1 MNFLQSLSSAVIS
14 ASTAALSGGGG
25 IPTLPNYSLG
35 EKVNA
40 FEGKSIWTLYGGI
53 KKVRQFTQS
62 FLRGMQY
69 NSTRLIRG

>member
-35 EKVNA
+35 EKVSA
-40 FEGKSIWTLYGGI
+40 FEGKSIWTHYDGI
-53 KKVRQFTQS
+53 KKVGQFTQKS
-62 FLRGMQY
+62 LRWMQ
-69 NSTRLIRG
+69 